1 MKKTSELKNLI
12 IQTKRLEKIKQEI
25 PEFGWIFKIGILSFL
40 ISFIFSFLSEMIIPN
55 VNVGIGIFLV
65 ILFICIGIIFDM
77 IGVAVTASSEKI
89 FHSMNSRKIKGAD
102 VAVLFKKNANKV
114 SSFCNDVIGD
124 ICGIVSGAAGVS
136 IASKIAI
143 YYNLNLFWVGLAIT
157 ALIAALTI
165 SGKALGKS
173 YAINKSNIILYEFA
187 KVVSCFYKVK
197 K

>member
-12 IQTKRLEKIKQEI
+12 IQTRRLEKIKKEI
-25 PEFGWIFKIGILSFL
+25 PEFGWILKIGILSFV
-40 ISFIFSFLSEMIIPN
+40 ISFLFSFLSEMIIPN
-55 VNVGIGIFLV
+55 VNVAIGIFLV
-65 ILFICIGIIFDM
+65 IFFIFVGIIFDM

-102 VAVLFKKNANKV
+102 IAVLFKKNANKV

-143 YYNLNLFWVGLAIT
+143 YFSLNGFFVGLIIT

-165 SGKALGKS
+165 GGKALGKS

-187 KVVSCFYKVK
+187 KLISYVYKVK